1 MGGRRHDVRGHD
13 SARGGTSG
21 GNGGFVEVSG
31 KQVLNYL
38 GIADLRAPT
47 GSSGTLLLD
56 PYNVTINGGDANGS
70 FDANGVW
77 IPTGPGS
84 TISVGTL
91 LTQLGMGNVIIT
103 TNGGGTEPGDI
114 TILSNITY
122 GGSNSLTLRA
132 HNDIFFDDAV
142 VTFNGAGNLILR
154 ADSDGNGAGIVD
166 FTAPALL
173 DFANGTGRIS
183 IFYNPTSYSAPTNFS
198 SNLSL
203 NSSVSGQFTA
213 FMLVNSATDLN
224 NLGLNSMGNYALGRD
239 IAVNGNIAG
248 APGVF
253 YGIFDGLNHTVSNV
267 TLTGPAIVGTIGSTG
282 IVRNLK
288 LENFNVA
295 GNAERVGI
303 LTGTNDGLIDNVTV
317 INGTVSNTWVGN
329 STGGLVGWNNGT
341 IRNSSS
347 SASVTSPAVSAS
359 VGGLVGTNWEFGVIR
374 DLSASGAVTATASV
388 PPTDCTGSSSCPR
401 VYAGGLVGMNN
412 GDIVGYNGS
421 FTTFATG
428 PVTVGQNGVGGGLV
442 GFNSYLGYIDNT
454 KATGAVTGSSGLPG
468 SSEEFKKA
476 TILGGL
482 VGVNQGYIT
491 ELRAENPVGSAGANY
506 LMVGGFVGDNMGYI
520 GELISHRQRD
530 SRQLQR
536 GRRLRRSGW
545 NERLRGLLSHS
556 LLDSERIG
564 HGRQLEHRR
573 RVRRELRLHL

>member
-1 MGGRRHDVRGHD
+1 MTIDAATTINVSATSVGNAGKAIVWADGD
-13 SARGGTSG
+13 TTFAGTILARGGTSG

-56 PYNVTINGGDANGS
+56 PYNVTINRRDANDS

-77 IPTGPGS
+77 TPTGPGS

-183 IFYNPTSYSAPTNFS
+183 IFYNSTSYSAPTNFS

-253 YGIFDGLNHTVSNV
+253 SGIFDGLNHTVSNV

-295 GNAERVGI
+295 
-303 LTGTNDGLIDNVTV
+303 
-317 INGTVSNTWVGN
+317 
-329 STGGLVGWNNGT
+329 
-341 IRNSSS
+341 
-347 SASVTSPAVSAS
+347 
-359 VGGLVGTNWEFGVIR
+359 
-374 DLSASGAVTATASV
+374 
-388 PPTDCTGSSSCPR
+388 
-401 VYAGGLVGMNN
+401 
-412 GDIVGYNGS
+412 
-421 FTTFATG
+421 
-428 PVTVGQNGVGGGLV
+428 
-442 GFNSYLGYIDNT
+442 
-454 KATGAVTGSSGLPG
+454 
-468 SSEEFKKA
+468 
-476 TILGGL
+476 
-482 VGVNQGYIT
+482 
-491 ELRAENPVGSAGANY
+491 
-506 LMVGGFVGDNMGYI
+506 
-520 GELISHRQRD
+520 RQR
-530 SRQLQR
+530 
-536 GRRLRRSGW
+536 GARR
-545 NERLRGLLSHS
+545 HS
-556 LLDSERIG
+556 YRY
-564 HGRQLEHRR
+564 Q
-573 RVRRELRLHL
+573 